1 MSMESTFTKEI
12 IQDIRDLLENKQ
24 EDKLLERIGPIHA
37 ADLAMVVNELSIDE
51 AKLLFEFVD
60 AVKASEILVNMD
72 EDDRDELVESFT
84 AHELASYFI
93 ENLESD
99 DAADVLGVLSDEKT
113 EEVISHLD
121 DVEHASDIVDLLQYK
136 EGTAGSIMAKELV
149 KVQENWTVST
159 TVREMRKQAENVEN
173 IYTIYVTD
181 ENDLLLGR
189 LSLRRLLNTAVKTQ
203 ISDIY
208 KPGLE
213 VVKTYTDVETVAN
226 KMKKYDF
233 VAMPVVDEIGRLVGR
248 ITIDDV
254 VDVITEEAEKDYQLA
269 SGISQNV
276 DYSDN
281 VWMLTRARLPWLL
294 LGLLGGIFGAQII
307 GLYEADLRLYPE
319 MAFFIPLIAAMGGNV
334 GVQSSAIIVQGLA
347 SESFL
352 SLEIFPK
359 LKKEFMV
366 ALVNGLVCSI
376 IILVYN
382 LIFSESMNMSITVS
396 IALLC
401 VILFA
406 GLFGTFI
413 PLVLNKYKIDPAL
426 ATGPFITTVNDILGL
441 LIYFAIGRMMY
452 A

>member
-1 MSMESTFTKEI
+1 
-12 IQDIRDLLENKQ
+12 
-24 EDKLLERIGPIHA
+24 
-37 ADLAMVVNELSIDE
+37 
-51 AKLLFEFVD
+51 
-60 AVKASEILVNMD
+60 
-72 EDDRDELVESFT
+72 
-84 AHELASYFI
+84 
-93 ENLESD
+93 
-99 DAADVLGVLSDEKT
+99 
-113 EEVISHLD
+113 
-121 DVEHASDIVDLLQYK
+121 
-136 EGTAGSIMAKELV
+136 
-149 KVQENWTVST
+149 
-159 TVREMRKQAENVEN
+159 
-173 IYTIYVTD
+173 
-181 ENDLLLGR
+181 
-189 LSLRRLLNTAVKTQ
+189 
-203 ISDIY
+203 
-208 KPGLE
+208 
-213 VVKTYTDVETVAN
+213 
-226 KMKKYDF
+226 
-233 VAMPVVDEIGRLVGR
+233 MPVVDEIGRLVGR

-376 IILVYN
+376 IILGYN